1 MLNHRTALL
10 AATMLGGLA
19 IAGQAHATLS
29 VFQTFTGNQGVSSDG
44 CGSTTQA
51 CTVTASVPVGSTL
64 EAAYLYSSL
73 FSNTTTPGGTL
84 NGSPVSYTTAL
95 GANGSLQAWRADV
108 TSIVAPI
115 VGGGAAS
122 PFTFN
127 VTETNSFQDGEA
139 LVVVYS
145 NPTLPTT
152 TVGILDGFSSSAGD
166 TSHITFANP
175 LNPSAPGFV
184 AEMRIGDG
192 FSFDGS
198 APNNPTNTSQVSIIT
213 VNGNTLTNVAGHCDD
228 ARDATCANGNL
239 ITVGSWNDPFTPL
252 NPTISQDHER
262 YNLVPFITAGD
273 TSITVNTRN
282 PSADDNIFLE
292 IFQVSGVAQINPVP
306 EPASLALF
314 GAGLA
319 GLGLICRK
327 RS

>member
-1 MLNHRTALL
+1 MLNYRTALL

-139 LVVVYS
+139 LVVVVLEPDPS
-145 NPTLPTT
+145 DD
-152 TVGILDGFSSSAGD
+152 DGRDSRWLLLLGRGYQ
-166 TSHITFANP
+166 SHHF
-175 LNPSAPGFV
+175 
-184 AEMRIGDG
+184 R
-192 FSFDGS
+192 
-198 APNNPTNTSQVSIIT
+198 
-213 VNGNTLTNVAGHCDD
+213 
-228 ARDATCANGNL
+228 
-239 ITVGSWNDPFTPL
+239 
-252 NPTISQDHER
+252 
-262 YNLVPFITAGD
+262 
-273 TSITVNTRN
+273 
-282 PSADDNIFLE
+282 
-292 IFQVSGVAQINPVP
+292 
-306 EPASLALF
+306 EPAEPLGS
-314 GAGLA
+314 GLRRGDA
-319 GLGLICRK
+319 DRRRVQL
-327 RS
+327 